1 MAVVEYKLHVI
12 NNQGHMATPPW
23 IQDGG
28 QWHNAADNTMV
39 GWIPAEEDREYWV
52 PDNITTLTKAELNTR
67 MLAIHAERPFQKIN
81 NDSVDEIGTPYG
93 EQMTE
98 AEVTTL
104 SNDWYDA
111 YIVGK

>member
-28 QWHNAADNTMV
+28 QWHNPADNTMV
-39 GWIPAEEDREYWV
+39 GWIPAEADREYWV

-67 MLAIHAERPFQKIN
+67 MLAIHAARPFDK
-81 NDSVDEIGTPYG
+81 G
-93 EQMTE
+93 
-98 AEVTTL
+98 
-104 SNDWYDA
+104 DA
-111 YIVGK
+111 MLDRR

>member
-12 NNQGHMATPPW
+12 NNQGHMVTPPW

-28 QWHNAADNTMV
+28 QWHNPADNTMV
-39 GWIPAEEDREYWV
+39 GWIPAEADRQYWV

-67 MLAIHAERPFQKIN
+67 MLAIHAARPFDKG
-81 NDSVDEIGTPYG
+81 DAMLEEDRTA
-93 EQMTE
+93 MTD
-98 AEVTTL
+98 AEVTTM